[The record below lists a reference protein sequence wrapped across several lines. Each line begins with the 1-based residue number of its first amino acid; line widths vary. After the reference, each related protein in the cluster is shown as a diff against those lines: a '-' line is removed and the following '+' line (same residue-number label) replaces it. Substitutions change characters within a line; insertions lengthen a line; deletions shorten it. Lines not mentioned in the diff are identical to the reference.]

1 MTEKTSTPDGNHYAK
16 FELDQLDIRILSLLM
31 EDASMAYTEIAK
43 KLEVSGGTI
52 HVRTK
57 KMEELG
63 VIRGSTLQIDPQRV
77 GFDITAFLGIYLERG
92 SQYKH
97 AVEQLRK
104 IKEIVE
110 LHYCTGSYSIFAK
123 IICQDTQHL
132 RKVLNEDIQS
142 VDGIQRI
149 ETIIS
154 LEESIR
160 RQIQLT

>member
-1 MTEKTSTPDGNHYAK
+1 MTEKTLTPDGNHYAK

-43 KLEVSGGTI
+43 QLEVSGGTI

-123 IICQDTQHL
+123 IICRDTQHL

-142 VDGIQRI
+142 VDGIQRT

-154 LEESIR
+154 LEESIK